1 MPSYSRENREIQPQV
16 ITGCMIPA
24 SLHSPRRAGRR
35 HDLRQPQVAQNP
47 YGHIV
52 AIDQQLPVSL
62 AHGVLLPRESVDP
75 EEQRELRTC

>member
-1 MPSYSRENREIQPQV
+1 
-16 ITGCMIPA
+16 
-24 SLHSPRRAGRR
+24 
-35 HDLRQPQVAQNP
+35 VAQNP